1 MPHLLT
7 AIRAFFAILCSND
20 KARAWQQ
27 LQTAPA
33 PAETPAP
40 APAETPAPAEP
51 PAQNAAVHLLA
62 ILQREARLVDF
73 LQEDVS
79 AADDEQLGAAV
90 RKIHDDA
97 QATLQRYFTLRPVLD
112 QDENTTVTIPAD
124 FDNRRIR
131 LTGKAG
137 GQPPFTAT
145 LIHRGWRAEAV
156 ALPTTSAAVDPT
168 IIAPAEVER

>member
-7 AIRAFFAILCSND
+7 AIRAFFAILCSAD
-20 KARAWQQ
+20 KAHAWQQ
-27 LQTAPA
+27 LQTTPA
-33 PAETPAP
+33 PAEPPTSA
-40 APAETPAPAEP
+40 APAPAEP

-145 LIHRGWRAEAV
+145 LIHRGWRAETV
-156 ALPTTSAAVDPT
+156 NLPTTSAAVDPT

>member
-7 AIRAFFAILCSND
+7 AIRAFFAILCSDD

-27 LQTAPA
+27 LRQPA
-33 PAETPAP
+33 PAS
-40 APAETPAPAEP
+40 AEPPAPAEP
-51 PAQNAAVHLLA
+51 SAPAEPPVQNAAVHLLA

-112 QDENTTVTIPAD
+112 QEENTTVTIPAD

-145 LIHRGWRAEAV
+145 LIHRGWQAETV

>member
-7 AIRAFFAILCSND
+7 AIRAFFAILCSDD

-27 LQTAPA
+27 LCQ
-33 PAETPAP
+33 PAP
-40 APAETPAPAEP
+40 APAEPLAEP
-51 PAQNAAVHLLA
+51 PVQNAAVHLLA

-112 QDENTTVTIPAD
+112 QEENTTVTIPAD

-145 LIHRGWRAEAV
+145 LIHRGWQAETV